1 MRQLLTALTCALG
14 LTAGTAQ
21 ADDVIQARLMSLELA
36 NDIAMEAVKACR
48 ETGYQVSVV
57 VVDRNGNDQVVMRDA
72 KASRFTIEIA
82 RKKANATILSAVSTG
97 EFLKNRSDIT
107 QAMNH
112 LDEVLVLR
120 GALPINAA
128 GSLIGAVGVSGAL
141 GGDKDEACAQKAMDA
156 VADRLAF
163 AD

>member
-1 MRQLLTALTCALG
+1 M
-14 LTAGTAQ
+14 AGTVQ
-21 ADDVIQARLMSLELA
+21 AEDVIQARLMSLELA
-36 NDIAMEAVKACR
+36 NDIAMAAVQACR

-57 VVDRNGNDQVVMRDA
+57 VVDRNGIDQVVVRDA
-72 KASRFTIEIA
+72 KASRFTTEIA

-97 EFLKNRSDIT
+97 EFLKNRADIT

-112 LDEVLVLR
+112 LDEILVLR

-141 GGDKDEACAQKAMDA
+141 GGDKDEACAQQAMDS